1 MSDIHGIR
9 EDLRDRLWTLDACQS
24 KRIPQNGIDMV
35 PHSLC
40 FTPCADA
47 WAAFFVTVEKRREE
61 RVRQT
66 IPVYE
71 A

>member
-1 MSDIHGIR
+1 MIWG
-9 EDLRDRLWTLDACQS
+9 W
-24 KRIPQNGIDMV
+24 IPRDMV
-35 PHSLC
+35 YLGLRKLKTNRAPFSMFHSL
-40 FTPCADA
+40 CADA